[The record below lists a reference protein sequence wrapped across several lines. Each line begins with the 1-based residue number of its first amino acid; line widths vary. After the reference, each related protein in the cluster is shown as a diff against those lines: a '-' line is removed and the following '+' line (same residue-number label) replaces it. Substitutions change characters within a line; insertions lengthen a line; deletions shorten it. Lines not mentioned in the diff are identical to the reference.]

1 MVKETTEH
9 KKLNV
14 KSKVLHAATRQFLA
28 QGYAQ
33 STVRGIASEA
43 GVNIGSLVFAFKNK
57 ENILC
62 ELVSYVFECQFNA
75 AREILGDR
83 ACDKILFYAVET
95 TLQLYMAESSESMR
109 EMYNISYSLPNSA
122 QIIYRTMTEKLQDIF
137 QEYLPQFETKD
148 FYERELASAG
158 IMRNFISV
166 PCDMYF
172 TMQRKVQSFLETT
185 LLLYEVPKEKIQE
198 AVEFV
203 QQFDFEKVSSDVIA
217 NMLEYLK
224 NQT

>member
-1 MVKETTEH
+1 MEKEKTER

-14 KSKVLHAATRQFLA
+14 RSKVLHAAARQFLA

-62 ELVSYVFECQFNA
+62 ELVSYVFEGQFNA
-75 AREILGDR
+75 AKELLGER
-83 ACDKILFYAVET
+83 ASDKILFYAVET

-109 EMYNISYSLPNSA
+109 EMYNVSYSLPNSA
-122 QIIYRTMTEKLQDIF
+122 QIIYHTMTEKLQDIF
-137 QEYLPQFETKD
+137 QAYLPQFETKD

-166 PCDMYF
+166 PCDVYF
-172 TMQRKVQSFLETT
+172 TMQRKVHSFLETSF
-185 LLLYEVPKEKIQE
+185 LLYEVPKTKIQE

-203 QQFDFEKVSSDVIA
+203 QQFDFENISKYVIE